1 MQVTIKGRRAVRADR
16 RGADPPLFVAIC
28 LARRSRPYAALPE
41 RAHRVAVRARDFPY
55 TLDGLLIEQG
65 HAIVAETYRHK
76 CLAD

>member
-16 RGADPPLFVAIC
+16 RGARDLSCQAKSS
-28 LARRSRPYAALPE
+28 LRRLSGACP
-41 RAHRVAVRARDFPY
+41 HQVAVRARDFPY

-65 HAIVAETYRHK
+65 HAIVAETYRHR